1 MTSERQALE
10 ERREALRERLQAI
23 QRDLGRGLDRDLEE
37 QAQQLENY
45 DTLMEIARVTEQ
57 ELAKVEA
64 ELAKLDS

>member
-64 ELAKLDS
+64 ELAKLE

>member
-45 DTLMEIARVTEQ
+45 DTLMEISRVTEQ